1 MSITV
6 TVNGQSGP
14 TIAVKSGDQ
23 VGVSVGTSSSSY
35 TVGVS
40 PAGTPGGQ
48 GPPGPQGAPA
58 TTITVANTTTLA
70 AGANATVT
78 ATPSNNGNNLTLSF
92 GIPTGPAGAA
102 GQNGTNGTNG
112 ITPTFTAS
120 ASTLSAGSNATVNV
134 TSSNGG
140 ANVALAFGIPQ
151 GAAGGGSNLTLS
163 DSTPSALGTAAAGS
177 SSSASRADHVHQLPV
192 ISYANLSGVP
202 SNFPSNIASVTGLQ
216 SALDGKQA
224 AGNYLTS
231 AVTSVNNLTGAL
243 TLAAGSNVTLAA
255 NGSQLTISSSGGASN
270 WSSVANKPSIVN
282 TLNGF
287 GGTLWI
293 NAGNGIT
300 INEVPNDGGAYLVID
315 ANGTSGGGSGSI
327 VYAATVAG
335 FPSTGNAANLYAATD
350 TRRIYSWDASG
361 VYVELGPGS

>member
-1 MSITV
+1 MSDIVVNVTNAGAANIAV
-6 TVNGQSGP
+6 SNGSTVN
-14 TIAVKSGDQ
+14 A
-23 VGVSVGTSSSSY
+23 
-35 TVGVS
+35 TVGNGGAVNVTLGTVS
-40 PAGTPGGQ
+40 PGNATVLAGTVV
-48 GPPGPQGAPA
+48 
-58 TTITVANTTTLA
+58 INSTTTLA

-78 ATPSNNGNNLTLSF
+78 NKGTAYAAVLDF
-92 GIPTGPAGAA
+92 GIPAGLAGQQGIQGPA

-112 ITPTFTAS
+112 VTPTLSVS
-120 ASTLSAGSNATVNV
+120 ATTLAAGSSATV
-134 TSSNGG
+134 TATPSNGG
-140 ANVALAFGIPQ
+140 ANVAIEFGIPR
-151 GAAGGGSNLTLS
+151 GDPGTGGGSNLTLS
-163 DSTPSALGTAAAGS
+163 DGTPSALGTASAGTS
-177 SSSASRADHVHQLPV
+177 NLASRADHVHQLPV

-216 SALDGKQA
+216 AALDGKQA

-243 TLAAGSNVTLAA
+243 TLAAGSNVTLTA
-255 NGSQLTISSSGGASN
+255 NGSTLTIASSGGASN